1 MATLLFKF
9 VFYDN
14 ASPQVVLT
22 STELTGGDAPT
33 VNIST
38 TAIADGTVASAVS
51 GGALTYDTY
60 TKSWGYRL
68 ASADLATYLYIG
80 MATTTYATASP
91 ASVHSLGMVIPDILP
106 STLATPAQVAT
117 ELATY
122 DGPTDTEMLAA
133 FAALNDITAAE
144 VWAAA
149 TRTLTQSAASVAAVV
164 SGSNITAQRGDSLSI
179 SLTGLGDISTRT
191 KLWFTVKTG
200 TTVADTASTVQIE
213 ETAGLLYLNGAAGT
227 SGNGVITVTDAATG
241 ALTITLQEADTAN
254 LTIGDYVYDV
264 QVLTAAGAVSTLTAG
279 IFIVSADVTRS
290 IT

>member
-1 MATLLFKF
+1 M
-9 VFYDN
+9 
-14 ASPQVVLT
+14 VV
-22 STELTGGDAPT
+22 
-33 VNIST
+33 
-38 TAIADGTVASAVS
+38 
-51 GGALTYDTY
+51 
-60 TKSWGYRL
+60 
-68 ASADLATYLYIG
+68 
-80 MATTTYATASP
+80 
-91 ASVHSLGMVIPDILP
+91 PDVVP
-106 STLATPAQVAT
+106 STLATVTALATAQTDLDSLTGADGATLATAPANYPPATPAQVAT

-122 DGPTDTEMLAA
+122 DAPIDTEMLAA
-133 FAALNDITAAE
+133 FAALNDPTAAE

-227 SGNGVITVTDAATG
+227 SGNGVITVTNATTG
-241 ALTITLQEADTAN
+241 ALTVTLQEADTAN

-264 QVLTAAGAVSTLTAG
+264 QVLTSGGTVTTLTAG
-279 IFIVSADVTRS
+279 TFIVTADVTRT